1 DDCAGG
7 PQLVHLQ
14 SWSELGS
21 TQRRH
26 CGGAPAN
33 HDRVCLCPEVHYH
46 GPHRRGRQ
54 GLISWKGVCPVNI
67 LSLLK
72 QAAQIEANAVA
83 GLVDQIDQSFVD
95 AVELMRKC
103 EGKVIVSGVGKSGL
117 VGRKI
122 AASLAST
129 GTPAFFVHACE

>member
-1 DDCAGG
+1 M
-7 PQLVHLQ
+7 
-14 SWSELGS
+14 
-21 TQRRH
+21 
-26 CGGAPAN
+26 
-33 HDRVCLCPEVHYH
+33 
-46 GPHRRGRQ
+46 
-54 GLISWKGVCPVNI
+54 NI

-129 GTPAFFVHACE
+129 GTPAFLYTPVKPSMVIPA